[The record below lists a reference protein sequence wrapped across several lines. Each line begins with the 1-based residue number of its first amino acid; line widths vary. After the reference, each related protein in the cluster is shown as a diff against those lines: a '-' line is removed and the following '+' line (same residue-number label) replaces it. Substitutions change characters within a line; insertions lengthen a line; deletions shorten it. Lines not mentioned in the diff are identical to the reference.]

1 MGCEKKKCSN
11 CSQAGRLGFK
21 GAFFFFF
28 SRMGEAGDGRSE
40 RNRRKVGEGIVVISL

>member
-1 MGCEKKKCSN
+1 MKKKN
-11 CSQAGRLGFK
+11 AAIAPRQVDWGLK
-21 GAFFFFF
+21 GHFFFFF